1 MDSLKDRYFIRFI
14 EDGKEYRFPLCKG
27 RTILRIVF
35 GMFFGRFQYVEIA
48 NESYL
53 DKRSFKK
60 KKDKDGN
67 LVRGFG
73 DSKRVELF
81 GKTHERTINK
91 FREGLF
97 DPETSEEIMRL
108 LFEISKNN
116 KTIIMATHD
125 YEIIK
130 KYPAR
135 TIKCV
140 DTQVHDNSLTN

>member
-81 GKTHERTINK
+81 GNTHERTINK

-97 DPETSEEIMRL
+97 DPETSEGYE
-108 LFEISKNN
+108 SKYLTIRPFNEEQLDDCMTVIEEVSADTFV
-116 KTIIMATHD
+116 KTFK
-125 YEIIK
+125 E
-130 KYPAR
+130 
-135 TIKCV
+135 
-140 DTQVHDNSLTN
+140 